1 MAKELIY
8 SESARL
14 QLLEGVNAVADAVKV
29 TMGPK
34 GRNATIKKPNG
45 DAVIINDGVS
55 IAKEIELEGEAQD
68 MGAQLI
74 KDVATKTN
82 DAAGDGT
89 TLSTVLTQALVK
101 EGIKMVTVGCNP
113 IQLRQGINKAVKDVV
128 ALISANSKKVETPE
142 QLAQVATI
150 SAGNDAE
157 VGKIVADA
165 VQKVG
170 NEGIVTVGESKSAE
184 TNLKVVEGM
193 QFNRGFLSPYFINN
207 PEKNEAVLEDAL
219 VLLYSKSINNIKS
232 IVPLLE
238 DIARNGG
245 GKPLFIIAENVE
257 GEALSTLVVNQLR
270 KVIKVCAV
278 SAPEY
283 GEQRVATMKDIAIL
297 TGAKYIDDAAGQRL
311 EDVTVNDL
319 GVAKQVIVKKDNT
332 VIITDNKAENEN
344 LKKQINMLKA
354 TLEMGSYA
362 NEYEKIKIQERLMRL
377 DGVAAT
383 IEVGAGS
390 EIEMKEKK
398 LRIEDA
404 LNATKA
410 AVLEG
415 IVPGGGT
422 TLAKIA
428 SILKKTNIDDLS
440 ADVRAGYNIVL
451 KALTAPI
458 TQIANNAGVKG
469 DVVAYLV
476 GSDTDFTYGYDAL
489 EDRYV
494 NMYETGIVDPA
505 KVIRSALENAASI
518 SASLLTTEV
527 AIVPKKEQQQ
537 PAFAIQMPNQFGM

>member
-1 MAKELIY
+1 MAKDLIY

-14 QLLEGVNAVADAVKV
+14 QLLEGVNAVANAVKV

-34 GRNATIKKPNG
+34 GRNATIRKSNG

-55 IAKEIELEGEAQD
+55 IAKEIELDNEIQD

-113 IQLRQGINKAVKDVV
+113 IQLRQGIQKGVRDVV
-128 ALISANSKKVETPE
+128 ALISANAKKVETPE
-142 QLAQVATI
+142 QVAQVATI
-150 SAGNDAE
+150 SSGNDAE
-157 VGKIVADA
+157 VGKIVAEA

-170 NEGIVTVGESKSAE
+170 NEGIVTVGESKSSE

-193 QFNRGFLSPYFINN
+193 QFNRGYLSPYFINN
-207 PEKNEAVLEDAL
+207 PEKNETLLEDAL
-219 VLLYSKSINNIKS
+219 VLIYSKSINNIKS

-238 DIARNGG
+238 DIAQKGN
-245 GKPLFIIAENVE
+245 GKPLLIIAENVE
-257 GEALSTLVVNQLR
+257 GEALSTLVVNHLR

-278 SAPEY
+278 AAPEY

-297 TGAKYIDDAAGQRL
+297 TGAKYIDDAAGLRL
-311 EDVTVNDL
+311 EDVKVTDL

-332 VIITDNKAENEN
+332 VIITDNKESNNE
-344 LKKQINMLKA
+344 LAKQISMLKS
-354 TLEMGSYA
+354 TLELDNFQ
-362 NEYEKIKIQERLMRL
+362 NEWEKQKIQERLMRL

-422 TLAKIA
+422 TLVKI
-428 SILKKTNIDDLS
+428 SEILKATNIDDMP
-440 ADVRAGYNIVL
+440 ADVKAGYHIVL
-451 KALTAPI
+451 DALTAPI

-469 DVVAYLV
+469 DVVAYIV
-476 GSDTDFTYGYDAL
+476 GSDKNFNKGYDAL
-489 EDRYV
+489 NDKYV
-494 NMYETGIVDPA
+494 DMYKEGIVDPA

-537 PAFAIQMPNQFGM
+537 TAVTLPLTPFS

>member
-142 QLAQVATI
+142 QVAQVATI

-319 GVAKQVIVKKDNT
+319 GIAKQVIVKKDNT

-451 KALTAPI
+451 NALTAPI

-476 GSDTDFTYGYDAL
+476 GTNTDFTYGYDAL

-494 NMYETGIVDPA
+494 NMYEEGIVDPA

-527 AIVPKKEQQQ
+527 AIVPKKEQQ
-537 PAFAIQMPNQFGM
+537 PSAFALQMPNQFGM

>member
-142 QLAQVATI
+142 QVAQVATI

-270 KVIKVCAV
+270 KVTKVCAV

-319 GVAKQVIVKKDNT
+319 GIAKQVIVKKDNT

-451 KALTAPI
+451 NALTAPI

-476 GSDTDFTYGYDAL
+476 GTNTDFTYGYDAL

-494 NMYETGIVDPA
+494 NMYEEGIVDPA

-527 AIVPKKEQQQ
+527 AIVPKKEQQ
-537 PAFAIQMPNQFGM
+537 PSAFALQMPNQFGM

>member
-142 QLAQVATI
+142 QVAQVATI

-207 PEKNEAVLEDAL
+207 LEKNEAVLA
-219 VLLYSKSINNIKS
+219 
-232 IVPLLE
+232 
-238 DIARNGG
+238 
-245 GKPLFIIAENVE
+245 
-257 GEALSTLVVNQLR
+257 
-270 KVIKVCAV
+270 
-278 SAPEY
+278 
-283 GEQRVATMKDIAIL
+283 
-297 TGAKYIDDAAGQRL
+297 
-311 EDVTVNDL
+311 
-319 GVAKQVIVKKDNT
+319 
-332 VIITDNKAENEN
+332 
-344 LKKQINMLKA
+344 
-354 TLEMGSYA
+354 
-362 NEYEKIKIQERLMRL
+362 
-377 DGVAAT
+377 
-383 IEVGAGS
+383 
-390 EIEMKEKK
+390 
-398 LRIEDA
+398 
-404 LNATKA
+404 
-410 AVLEG
+410 
-415 IVPGGGT
+415 
-422 TLAKIA
+422 
-428 SILKKTNIDDLS
+428 
-440 ADVRAGYNIVL
+440 
-451 KALTAPI
+451 
-458 TQIANNAGVKG
+458 
-469 DVVAYLV
+469 
-476 GSDTDFTYGYDAL
+476 
-489 EDRYV
+489 
-494 NMYETGIVDPA
+494 
-505 KVIRSALENAASI
+505 
-518 SASLLTTEV
+518 
-527 AIVPKKEQQQ
+527 
-537 PAFAIQMPNQFGM
+537 

>member
-142 QLAQVATI
+142 QVAQVATI

-238 DIARNGG
+238 DIARNGD
-245 GKPLFIIAENVE
+245 GKPLLIIAENVE

-270 KVIKVCAV
+270 KVIKGCAV

-311 EDVTVNDL
+311 EDVTVKDL
-319 GVAKQVIVKKDNT
+319 GIAKQVIVKKDNT

-451 KALTAPI
+451 NALTAPI

-476 GSDTDFTYGYDAL
+476 GTDTDFTYGYDAL
-489 EDRYV
+489 ENRYV

>member
-142 QLAQVATI
+142 QVAQVATI

-390 EIEMKEKK
+390 EVEMKEKK

-451 KALTAPI
+451 NALTAPI

-489 EDRYV
+489 EDKYV

>member
-113 IQLRQGINKAVKDVV
+113 IQLRQGINKAVRDVV

-142 QLAQVATI
+142 QVAQVATI

-238 DIARNGG
+238 DIARNGD
-245 GKPLFIIAENVE
+245 GKPLLIIAENVE

-344 LKKQINMLKA
+344 LRKQINMLKA

-377 DGVAAT
+377 DGIAAT

-451 KALTAPI
+451 NALTAPI

-489 EDRYV
+489 EDKYV

-537 PAFAIQMPNQFGM
+537 SAFAIQMPNQFGM

>member
-8 SESARL
+8 SETARL
-14 QLLEGVNAVADAVKV
+14 HLLEGVNAVADAVKV

-34 GRNATIKKPNG
+34 GRNATIKKSSG

-68 MGAQLI
+68 MGAQLV

-113 IQLRQGINKAVKDVV
+113 IQLRQGIQKAVKDVV
-128 ALISANSKKVETPE
+128 SLISTNSKKVETPE
-142 QLAQVATI
+142 QVAQVATI

-319 GVAKQVIVKKDNT
+319 GVAKQIIVKKDNT
-332 VIITDNKAENEN
+332 VIITDNKEDNKR
-344 LKKQINMLKA
+344 LKDQINMLKA
-354 TLEMGSYA
+354 ALDMGSYA
-362 NEYEKIKIQERLMRL
+362 NDYEKTKIQERLMRL
-377 DGVAAT
+377 DGIAAT

-428 SILKKTNIDDLS
+428 TILKGTDISNLS
-440 ADVRAGYNIVL
+440 PDVRAGYNIVL
-451 KALTAPI
+451 DALTAPI

-476 GSDTDFTYGYDAL
+476 GSNTDFTYGYDAL
-489 EDRYV
+489 EDKYV

>member
-113 IQLRQGINKAVKDVV
+113 IQLRQGINIAVKDVV

-142 QLAQVATI
+142 QVAQVATI

-428 SILKKTNIDDLS
+428 SVLKKTNIDDLS

-451 KALTAPI
+451 NALTAPI

-494 NMYETGIVDPA
+494 NMCEEGIVDPA

>member
-142 QLAQVATI
+142 QVAQVATI

-238 DIARNGG
+238 DIARNGD
-245 GKPLFIIAENVE
+245 GKPLLIIAENVE

-270 KVIKVCAV
+270 KVIKGCAV

-311 EDVTVNDL
+311 EDVTVKDL

-428 SILKKTNIDDLS
+428 AILKKTNIDDLS

-451 KALTAPI
+451 NALTAPI

>member
-113 IQLRQGINKAVKDVV
+113 IQLRQGINKAVRDVV

-142 QLAQVATI
+142 QVAQVATI

-344 LKKQINMLKA
+344 LRKQINMLKA

-451 KALTAPI
+451 NALTAPI

-494 NMYETGIVDPA
+494 NMYEEGIVDPA

>member
-142 QLAQVATI
+142 QVAQVATI

-451 KALTAPI
+451 NALTAPI
-458 TQIANNAGVKG
+458 TQIANNAG

-476 GSDTDFTYGYDAL
+476 GSNTDFTYGYDAL
-489 EDRYV
+489 EDKYV

>member
-1 MAKELIY
+1 MAKEMIY

-14 QLLEGVNAVADAVKV
+14 QLLEGVNAVADAVRV

-34 GRNATIKKPNG
+34 GRNATIKKANG
-45 DAVIINDGVS
+45 DAAIINDGVS
-55 IAKEIELEGEAQD
+55 IAKEIELDNEIQD

-74 KDVATKTN
+74 KDVSSKTN
-82 DAAGDGT
+82 EAAGDGT
-89 TLSTVLTQALVK
+89 TLSCVLTQALVK

-113 IQLRQGINKAVKDVV
+113 IQLRQGIQKGVRDVV
-128 ALISANSKKVETPE
+128 ALISTNAKKVETPE
-142 QLAQVATI
+142 QVAQVATV
-150 SAGNDAE
+150 SAGNDEE

-207 PEKNEAVLEDAL
+207 AERNEVVLDDAL
-219 VLLYSKSINNIKS
+219 VLLYSKSISNIKS

-238 DIARNGG
+238 DIARNGN

-257 GEALSTLVVNQLR
+257 GEALSTLVVNHLR

-278 SAPEY
+278 SSPEY
-283 GEQRVATMKDIAIL
+283 GEQRVATMQDIAIL

-311 EDVTVNDL
+311 EDVKVTDL
-319 GVAKQVIVKKDNT
+319 GIAKQVIVKKDNT
-332 VIITDNKAENEN
+332 IIITDNREENAP
-344 LKKQINMLKA
+344 LKKQISLLKSQ
-354 TLEMGSYA
+354 LEMNNFK
-362 NEYEKIKIQERLMRL
+362 NEWEKTRVQERLMRL

-383 IEVGAGS
+383 IEVGASS
-390 EIEMKEKK
+390 EVEMKEKK

-422 TLAKIA
+422 TLAKI
-428 SILKKTNIDDLS
+428 STILKNTNIDDMTP
-440 ADVRAGYNIVL
+440 DVKAGYNIVL
-451 KALTAPI
+451 NALTAPI

-469 DVVAYLV
+469 DVVSYIV
-476 GSDTDFTYGYDAL
+476 GNDTDFTKGYDAL
-489 EDRYV
+489 NDEYV
-494 NMYETGIVDPA
+494 NMYESGIVDPA

-527 AIVPKKEQQQ
+527 AIVPKKEPQ
-537 PAFAIQMPNQFGM
+537 PQALAVQMPQLGM

>member
-142 QLAQVATI
+142 QVAQVATI

-319 GVAKQVIVKKDNT
+319 GIAKQVIVKKDNT

-451 KALTAPI
+451 NALTAPI

-476 GSDTDFTYGYDAL
+476 GTNTDFTYGYDAL

-494 NMYETGIVDPA
+494 NMYEEGIVDPA

>member
-142 QLAQVATI
+142 QVAQVATI

-238 DIARNGG
+238 DIARNGDG
-245 GKPLFIIAENVE
+245 RPLLIIAENVE

-270 KVIKVCAV
+270 KVIKGCAV

-311 EDVTVNDL
+311 EDVTVKDL
-319 GVAKQVIVKKDNT
+319 GIAKQVIVKKDNT

-428 SILKKTNIDDLS
+428 SVLKKMNLDDLS

-451 KALTAPI
+451 NALTAPI

-476 GSDTDFTYGYDAL
+476 GTDTDFTYGYDAL

>member
-142 QLAQVATI
+142 QVAQVATI

-451 KALTAPI
+451 NALTAPI

-489 EDRYV
+489 ENRYV

-537 PAFAIQMPNQFGM
+537 PAFALQMPNQFGM

>member
-34 GRNATIKKPNG
+34 GRNAAIKKPNG

-128 ALISANSKKVETPE
+128 ALISSNSKKVETPE
-142 QLAQVATI
+142 QVAQVATI

-319 GVAKQVIVKKDNT
+319 GIAKQVIVKKDNT
-332 VIITDNKAENEN
+332 VIITDNKEENKQ
-344 LKKQINMLKA
+344 LKDQINMLKA
-354 TLEMGSYA
+354 ALDLGSYS

-415 IVPGGGT
+415 VVPGGGT

-451 KALTAPI
+451 NALTAPI

-494 NMYETGIVDPA
+494 NMYEEGIVDPA

>member
-142 QLAQVATI
+142 QVAQVATI

-238 DIARNGG
+238 DIARNGDG
-245 GKPLFIIAENVE
+245 RPLLIIAENVE

-270 KVIKVCAV
+270 KVIKGCAV

-311 EDVTVNDL
+311 EDVTVKDL
-319 GVAKQVIVKKDNT
+319 GIAKQVIVKKDNT
-332 VIITDNKAENEN
+332 VIITDNKEENKQ
-344 LKKQINMLKA
+344 LKDQINMLKA

-415 IVPGGGT
+415 VVPGGGT

-451 KALTAPI
+451 NALTAPI

-476 GSDTDFTYGYDAL
+476 GTNTDFTYGYDAL

-494 NMYETGIVDPA
+494 NMYEEGIVDPA

-527 AIVPKKEQQQ
+527 AIVPKKEQQ
-537 PAFAIQMPNQFGM
+537 PSAFAIQMPNQFGM

>member
-34 GRNATIKKPNG
+34 GRNATIKKHNG

-113 IQLRQGINKAVKDVV
+113 IQLRQGINKAVRDVV

-142 QLAQVATI
+142 QVAQVATI

-451 KALTAPI
+451 NALTAPI

>member
-142 QLAQVATI
+142 QVAQVATI

-238 DIARNGG
+238 DIARNGD
-245 GKPLFIIAENVE
+245 GKPLLIIAENVE

-270 KVIKVCAV
+270 KVIKGCAV

-311 EDVTVNDL
+311 EDVTVKDL
-319 GVAKQVIVKKDNT
+319 GIAKQVIVKKDNT

-362 NEYEKIKIQERLMRL
+362 NEYEKTKIQERLMRL

-428 SILKKTNIDDLS
+428 SVLKKMNLDDLS

-451 KALTAPI
+451 NALTAPI

-476 GSDTDFTYGYDAL
+476 GTATDFTYGYDAL

>member
-142 QLAQVATI
+142 QVAQVATI

-238 DIARNGG
+238 DIARNGD
-245 GKPLFIIAENVE
+245 GKPLLIIAENVE

-270 KVIKVCAV
+270 KVIKGCAV

-311 EDVTVNDL
+311 EDVTVKDL

-451 KALTAPI
+451 NALTAPI

-494 NMYETGIVDPA
+494 NMYEEGIVDPA

>member
-74 KDVATKTN
+74 KDVASKTN

-142 QLAQVATI
+142 QVAQVATI

-238 DIARNGG
+238 DIARNGD
-245 GKPLFIIAENVE
+245 GKPLLIIAENVE

-270 KVIKVCAV
+270 KVIKGCAV

-311 EDVTVNDL
+311 EDVTVKDL
-319 GVAKQVIVKKDNT
+319 GIAKQVIVKKDNT

-451 KALTAPI
+451 NALTAPI

-476 GSDTDFTYGYDAL
+476 GTNTDFTYGYDAL

-494 NMYETGIVDPA
+494 NMYEEGIVDPA

-527 AIVPKKEQQQ
+527 AIVPKKEQQ
-537 PAFAIQMPNQFGM
+537 PSAFALQMPNQFGM

>member
-142 QLAQVATI
+142 QVAQVATI

-219 VLLYSKSINNIKS
+219 VLLDSKSINNIKS

-319 GVAKQVIVKKDNT
+319 GIAKQVIVKKDNT
-332 VIITDNKAENEN
+332 VIITDNKEENKQ
-344 LKKQINMLKA
+344 LKDQINMLKA

-377 DGVAAT
+377 DGIAAT

-451 KALTAPI
+451 NALTAPI

-476 GSDTDFTYGYDAL
+476 GSNTDFTYGYDAL
-489 EDRYV
+489 EDKYV

>member
-55 IAKEIELEGEAQD
+55 LAKEIELEGEAQD

-142 QLAQVATI
+142 QVAQVATI

-238 DIARNGG
+238 DIARYGG

-319 GVAKQVIVKKDNT
+319 GIAKQVIVKKDNT

-354 TLEMGSYA
+354 ALEMGSYA

-428 SILKKTNIDDLS
+428 SILKKTNLDDLS

-451 KALTAPI
+451 NALTAPI

-489 EDRYV
+489 EDKYV

>member
-142 QLAQVATI
+142 QVAQVATI

-311 EDVTVNDL
+311 EDVTVKDL
-319 GVAKQVIVKKDNT
+319 GIAKQVIVKKDNT

-428 SILKKTNIDDLS
+428 SILKKTNIDNLS

-451 KALTAPI
+451 NALTAPI

-489 EDRYV
+489 ENRYV

>member
-428 SILKKTNIDDLS
+428 SILKKMNLDDLS

-451 KALTAPI
+451 NALTAPI

>member
-451 KALTAPI
+451 NALTAPI

>member
-142 QLAQVATI
+142 QVAQVATI

-319 GVAKQVIVKKDNT
+319 GIAKQVIVKKDNT

-451 KALTAPI
+451 NALTAPI

-494 NMYETGIVDPA
+494 NMYEEGIVDPA

-537 PAFAIQMPNQFGM
+537 SAFAIQMPNQFGM

>member
-113 IQLRQGINKAVKDVV
+113 IQLRQGITKAVKDVV

-142 QLAQVATI
+142 QVAQVATI

-451 KALTAPI
+451 NALTAPI

-476 GSDTDFTYGYDAL
+476 GSNTDFTYGYDAL
-489 EDRYV
+489 EDKYV

>member
-55 IAKEIELEGEAQD
+55 IAKEIELDGEAQD

-74 KDVATKTN
+74 KDVASKTN

-142 QLAQVATI
+142 QVAQVATI

-319 GVAKQVIVKKDNT
+319 GIAKQVIVKKDNT

-415 IVPGGGT
+415 VVPGGGT

-451 KALTAPI
+451 NALTAPI

-476 GSDTDFTYGYDAL
+476 GTNTDFTYGYDAL

-494 NMYETGIVDPA
+494 NMYEEGIVDPA

-537 PAFAIQMPNQFGM
+537 PAFALQMPNQFGM

>member
-142 QLAQVATI
+142 QVAQVATI

-238 DIARNGG
+238 DIARNGD
-245 GKPLFIIAENVE
+245 GKPLLIIAENVE

-270 KVIKVCAV
+270 KVIKGCAV

-311 EDVTVNDL
+311 EDVTVKDL
-319 GVAKQVIVKKDNT
+319 GIAKQVIVKKDNT

-451 KALTAPI
+451 NALTAPI

-489 EDRYV
+489 EDKYV

-537 PAFAIQMPNQFGM
+537 TAFALQMPNQFGM

>member
-142 QLAQVATI
+142 QVAQVATI

-270 KVIKVCAV
+270 KVIKGCAV

-319 GVAKQVIVKKDNT
+319 GIAKQVIVKKDNT

-451 KALTAPI
+451 NALTAPI

-476 GSDTDFTYGYDAL
+476 GSNTDFTYGYDAL
-489 EDRYV
+489 EDKYV

>member
-45 DAVIINDGVS
+45 DAAIINDGVS

-113 IQLRQGINKAVKDVV
+113 IQLRQGIQKAVKDVV
-128 ALISANSKKVETPE
+128 ALISSNSKKVETPE
-142 QLAQVATI
+142 QVAQVATI
-150 SAGNDAE
+150 SAGNDEE

-207 PEKNEAVLEDAL
+207 QERNEAVLEDAL

-278 SAPEY
+278 SSPEY

-319 GVAKQVIVKKDNT
+319 GHAKQIIVKKDNT
-332 VIITDNKAENEN
+332 VIITDNKEDNQK
-344 LKKQINMLKA
+344 LKEQVNMLKA
-354 TLEMGSYA
+354 TLDLGNFQ
-362 NEYEKIKIQERLMRL
+362 NEWEKVKVQERLQRL
-377 DGVAAT
+377 DGIAAT

-428 SILKKTNIDDLS
+428 SILKKTNIDDLTP
-440 ADVRAGYNIVL
+440 DVRAGYNIVL
-451 KALTAPI
+451 NALTAPI

-476 GSDTDFTYGYDAL
+476 GSNTDFTYGYDAL
-489 EDRYV
+489 NDEYV
-494 NMYETGIVDPA
+494 NMYESGIVDPA

>member
-113 IQLRQGINKAVKDVV
+113 IQLRQGINKAVRDVV

-142 QLAQVATI
+142 QVAQVATI

-377 DGVAAT
+377 DGIAAT

-451 KALTAPI
+451 NALTAPI

-476 GSDTDFTYGYDAL
+476 GTNTDFTYGYDAL

-494 NMYETGIVDPA
+494 NMYEEGIVDPA

>member
-142 QLAQVATI
+142 QVAQVATI

-311 EDVTVNDL
+311 EDVTVKDL
-319 GVAKQVIVKKDNT
+319 GIAKQVIVKKDNT

-451 KALTAPI
+451 NALTAPI

-489 EDRYV
+489 ENRYV

>member
-142 QLAQVATI
+142 QVAQVATI

-238 DIARNGG
+238 DIARNGD
-245 GKPLFIIAENVE
+245 GKPLLIIAENVE

-270 KVIKVCAV
+270 KVIKGCAV

-311 EDVTVNDL
+311 EDVTVKDL
-319 GVAKQVIVKKDNT
+319 GIAKQVIVKKDNT

-451 KALTAPI
+451 NALTAPI

-527 AIVPKKEQQQ
+527 AVVPKKEQQQ
-537 PAFAIQMPNQFGM
+537 TAFALQMPNQFGM